1 MQNRSMQTNRFLCDV
16 TLKTYNYLLAVHS
29 DLFSVSEAF
38 QRARKRMQDAR
49 ETLPTDLISSTSRLQ
64 IQSSA

>member
-1 MQNRSMQTNRFLCDV
+1 MQTNRFLCDV
-16 TLKTYNYLLAVHS
+16 TVKSYNYLLAVYS

-38 QRARKRMQDAR
+38 QRARKRMQEAR
-49 ETLPTDLISSTSRLQ
+49 ETLPRDLMSSTSRLQ